1 MKNKF
6 LKTVIPFGIAF
17 AMCSCNSEIEMV
29 KNGTLQGYEQTTI
42 GKAFESVLGNPK
54 WTYFET
60 NKGVRVVE
68 LKGLPGTETPVI
80 GLHSEYCRNTSKVK
94 IQFTLH
100 TADDLFDIAYCEIG
114 ENNPVDC
121 NILIYLAYNNSSTY
135 QAYNCE
141 PFGKMTD
148 NRDGQIYNTI
158 KIGDQTWM
166 ADNLNYKT
174 ESSFCYGDDPTNCA
188 KYGRLYTWSAAM
200 DSVGTFSSK
209 GKGCGYYTTCSPT
222 YPVRGICPSGWHLPT
237 KTEFETLFTTVGGK
251 STAGKMLKS
260 TTGWA
265 EYYGE
270 NGNGVDAF
278 GFNAIPAG
286 VRYDHGS
293 FGGAGKIAYFWSA
306 TTDYWASDWASGYNG
321 YSAYHLGLGY
331 RDEDAGLV
339 NFPGHAYSV
348 RCLKD

>member
-80 GLHSEYCRNTSKVK
+80 GVYSEYCRNTSEVI

-148 NRDGQIYNTI
+148 NRDGQTYNTI

-166 ADNLNYKT
+166 ADNLNYET
-174 ESSFCYGDDPTNCA
+174 ESSFCNGDDPINCA

-209 GKGCGYYTTCSPT
+209 GKGCGYNTTCSPT

-237 KTEFETLFTTVGGK
+237 KEEFEILRSNVGGRDV
-251 STAGKMLKS
+251 AGKMLKS
-260 TTGWA
+260 ITGWE
-265 EYYGE
+265 EYDGKS
-270 NGNGVDAF
+270 GNGVDAF
-278 GFNAIPAG
+278 GFSVFPAG
-286 VRYDHGS
+286 ARYDES
-293 FGGAGKIAYFWSA
+293 TFNDAGKSAFFWSA
-306 TTDYWASDWASGYNG
+306 TDYNG
-321 YSAYHLGLGY
+321 YSADYLYLSY
-331 RDEDAGLV
+331 RNEEAFLHSASKG
-339 NFPGHAYSV
+339 GAHYSV
-348 RCLKD
+348 RCVKD